1 MKTFEVTIQG
11 TTPLLQHRF
20 GESAEADVK
29 KTTRRISIQDSKTPR
44 EHAEAVSY
52 VLPNG
57 NFWIPGAAFAKLMTE
72 AAGGHKIRGSR
83 KSAKFIVPAAVLVLD
98 PNGGHF
104 SNSIGPLGTRG
115 YINQTPSGVEL
126 TTAGQK
132 AVGAMEPVRLQTY
145 HEAVWGVARNKNG
158 RAGDILNHLI
168 CRGNKPCS
176 CSDIG
181 RALDIDPDGGHFSN
195 SIGPLSTLGLI
206 TRRNGVVT
214 PTALLFPEGLT

>member
-29 KTTRRISIQDSKTPR
+29 KTTRRISIQDTKTPR

-98 PNGGHF
+98 DAVVLHGEDRVPLAGFEVDSRPVVIPATKGRVMRHRPRFDKWGATFKVRINEELLSPDFVHQILVEGGQQ
-104 SNSIGPLGTRG
+104 IGVGDFRPEKRGPYGTFMVTGWRG
-115 YINQTPSGVEL
+115 
-126 TTAGQK
+126 
-132 AVGAMEPVRLQTY
+132 
-145 HEAVWGVARNKNG
+145 
-158 RAGDILNHLI
+158 
-168 CRGNKPCS
+168 
-176 CSDIG
+176 
-181 RALDIDPDGGHFSN
+181 
-195 SIGPLSTLGLI
+195 
-206 TRRNGVVT
+206 
-214 PTALLFPEGLT
+214 